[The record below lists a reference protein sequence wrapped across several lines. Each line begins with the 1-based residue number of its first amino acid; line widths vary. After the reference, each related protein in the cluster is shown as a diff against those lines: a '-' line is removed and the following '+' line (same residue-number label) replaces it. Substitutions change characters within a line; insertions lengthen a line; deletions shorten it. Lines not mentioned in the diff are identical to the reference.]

1 MVTGVGVIG
10 LGMAVTPHMLA
21 LQDLAAAGRVRI
33 VGGHAPSAARRDAF
47 AACWSAPVFGTLDAL
62 LAAPGLD
69 LALVLAPPGAHL
81 PIAETVAAAG
91 KHMIVEKPLERT
103 VARAEALATLAERA
117 GVRASVCFQHRFRPG
132 ALEFARRLH
141 AGELGTPLS
150 ASASI
155 RWWRDA
161 NYFAQPGRGTMARD
175 GGGVLLTQAIHTMD
189 LLLHLMGPVGE
200 VTGFAPDVTVPAD
213 MRAGVVTED
222 PDMRSKVIE
231 RLGALP
237 QPVIAGV
244 HGHCYTGGLELAL
257 AADLI
262 VAAQDAMFRDTHAML
277 GIVPR
282 WGLSARLPRRI
293 GLAAA
298 KKMSWM
304 SMPLDASSAMN
315 IGLCDYVVPGAE
327 LVSFATDIAKTLA
340 QKSALAVTSIKRLYA
355 KGLECSLAEALANER
370 AATTGVYRHLQ
381 SNT

>member
-47 AACWSAPVFGTLDAL
+47 AARWAAPVFDTLDAL

-132 ALEFARRLH
+132 ALEFARRLR

-189 LLLHLMGPVGE
+189 LLLHLVGPVGE
-200 VTGFAPDVTVPAD
+200 VTGFARNSGL
-213 MRAGVVTED
+213 RAIDTED
-222 PDMRSKVIE
+222 VAAAAIRFDNGAIGVIDATSVARPGFPERIEIAGTKASAILIGNRLEWYAGDGPPEVIDPGSGTGGGADPMAFDHGPHRALIAEMLDAIAEGRAPSNDARSALHVQRLIE
-231 RLGALP
+231 SWLGA
-237 QPVIAGV
+237 QA
-244 HGHCYTGGLELAL
+244 
-257 AADLI
+257 
-262 VAAQDAMFRDTHAML
+262 
-277 GIVPR
+277 
-282 WGLSARLPRRI
+282 
-293 GLAAA
+293 
-298 KKMSWM
+298 
-304 SMPLDASSAMN
+304 
-315 IGLCDYVVPGAE
+315 
-327 LVSFATDIAKTLA
+327 
-340 QKSALAVTSIKRLYA
+340 
-355 KGLECSLAEALANER
+355 
-370 AATTGVYRHLQ
+370 
-381 SNT
+381 